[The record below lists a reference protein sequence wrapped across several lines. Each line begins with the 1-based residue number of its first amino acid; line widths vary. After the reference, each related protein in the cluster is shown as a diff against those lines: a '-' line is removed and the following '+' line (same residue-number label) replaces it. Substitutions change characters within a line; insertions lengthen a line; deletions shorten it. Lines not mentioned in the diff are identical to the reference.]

1 MNTQQPP
8 YFDGFDRV
16 MSQLNCKFPDLR
28 VTKPRGLS
36 SRLFFQVYSG
46 ANAIAFA
53 QLSSRAPRRVRTR
66 QEAEAAPSVSYCLR
80 NIEVSHHYRNHGVG
94 SALLQ
99 EVINFCKQE
108 RVTSLH
114 GEAKGDLDAL
124 RKWYKG
130 EGFELDEVNNIQLR
144 LGN

>member
-1 MNTQQPP
+1 
-8 YFDGFDRV
+8 
-16 MSQLNCKFPDLR
+16 MSHLHCKFPDLR
-28 VTKPRGLS
+28 VTKPQGLA

-53 QLSSRAPRRVRTR
+53 QLSSRAPKRLRSTNSMIDDT
-66 QEAEAAPSVSYCLR
+66 PSVSYCLR
-80 NIEVSHHYRNHGVG
+80 NIEVSHHYRNQGVG

-108 RVTSLH
+108 RVSALY
-114 GEAKGDLDAL
+114 GEAKGDLDGL
-124 RKWYKG
+124 RKWYQG

-144 LGN
+144 LNN